1 MEHSEDFARA
11 YAALVAR
18 APENEIEPGLERIRR
33 VMELMGDPQNSY
45 RSIHIAGTNG
55 KTTTARVAEAI
66 LMGAGLRVGRITSP
80 HLHSPTER
88 IAIDG
93 DPISEADFVQAFED
107 VMPFVERVDEESL
120 AAGGPRMTMFE
131 VLTAMQFQ
139 AFATAPVDAA
149 VIETGL
155 GGTWDATN
163 IIDSDVTVIT
173 SISLDHQEYLG
184 DTIEEIAGEKAGI
197 LKPGAIAVLGAQ
209 KHPSA
214 MDVLQEVAEER
225 GITAAVEGEQI
236 AVLDRVPGVG
246 GQMLSVQGIAG
257 RYDDVFLPLLG
268 EHMAS
273 NALLAIAAAE
283 AFLGGGDEPLN
294 LELLREAAGSV
305 TSPGRAEV
313 VRQSPTIVVD
323 AAHNP
328 AGAEA
333 LVETVRE
340 NFRFT
345 SVTGIVA
352 VLQEKDVQEI
362 LSIFEPLMDTV
373 VITQTSSPRA
383 IPADRLSM
391 IAEDVF
397 GDEDRVIE
405 AAHLPDAIQRAVDI
419 AEAGGDSF
427 GGIVA
432 AGSVTLS
439 AEVRQLLGRD
449 GEV

>member
-1 MEHSEDFARA
+1 M
-11 YAALVAR
+11 VAR

-80 HLHSPTER
+80 HLHSPAER

-257 RYDDVFLPLLG
+257 RYDEVFLPLLG

-352 VLQEKDVQEI
+352 VLQEKDVHEI

>member
-1 MEHSEDFARA
+1 M
-11 YAALVAR
+11 VAR

-107 VMPFVERVDEESL
+107 VMPFVERVDQESL

-257 RYDDVFLPLLG
+257 RYDEVFLPLLG

-352 VLQEKDVQEI
+352 VLQEKDVHEI

-439 AEVRQLLGRD
+439 AEVRQLLGRN

>member
-107 VMPFVERVDEESL
+107 VMPFVERVDQESL

-173 SISLDHQEYLG
+173 C
-184 DTIEEIAGEKAGI
+184 
-197 LKPGAIAVLGAQ
+197 
-209 KHPSA
+209 
-214 MDVLQEVAEER
+214 
-225 GITAAVEGEQI
+225 
-236 AVLDRVPGVG
+236 
-246 GQMLSVQGIAG
+246 
-257 RYDDVFLPLLG
+257 LLY
-268 EHMAS
+268 
-273 NALLAIAAAE
+273 
-283 AFLGGGDEPLN
+283 
-294 LELLREAAGSV
+294 
-305 TSPGRAEV
+305 TS
-313 VRQSPTIVVD
+313 D
-323 AAHNP
+323 AADDI
-328 AGAEA
+328 A
-333 LVETVRE
+333 LV
-340 NFRFT
+340 
-345 SVTGIVA
+345 
-352 VLQEKDVQEI
+352 
-362 LSIFEPLMDTV
+362 
-373 VITQTSSPRA
+373 
-383 IPADRLSM
+383 
-391 IAEDVF
+391 
-397 GDEDRVIE
+397 
-405 AAHLPDAIQRAVDI
+405 
-419 AEAGGDSF
+419 
-427 GGIVA
+427 
-432 AGSVTLS
+432 
-439 AEVRQLLGRD
+439 
-449 GEV
+449 

>member
-1 MEHSEDFARA
+1 MEHSEDLARA

-80 HLHSPTER
+80 HLHSPAER

-257 RYDDVFLPLLG
+257 RYDEVFLPLLG

-352 VLQEKDVQEI
+352 VLQEKDVHEI

>member
-107 VMPFVERVDEESL
+107 VMPFVERVDQESL

>member
-107 VMPFVERVDEESL
+107 VMPFVERVDQESL

-257 RYDDVFLPLLG
+257 RYDEVFLPLLG

-352 VLQEKDVQEI
+352 VLQEKDVHEI

-439 AEVRQLLGRD
+439 AEVRQLLGRN

>member
-80 HLHSPTER
+80 HLHSPAER

-107 VMPFVERVDEESL
+107 VMPFVERVDQESL

-257 RYDDVFLPLLG
+257 RYDEVFLPLLG

-352 VLQEKDVQEI
+352 VLQEKDVHEI

>member
-107 VMPFVERVDEESL
+107 VMPFVERVDQESL

-257 RYDDVFLPLLG
+257 RYDEVFLPLLG

-352 VLQEKDVQEI
+352 VLQEKDVHEI